1 MRTQD
6 LHEFTRHVPFRPF
19 RIHTTDGQTYDI
31 VHPDQAIP
39 LKSRV
44 IIGMPDEEGVLDRS
58 EHVSLF
64 HITRIDFIESGD
76 PPRKNGTT
84 G

>member
-6 LHEFTRHVPFRPF
+6 LYEFTRSQPFRPF
-19 RIHTTDGQTYDI
+19 RIHTSDGQSYDI

-39 LKSRV
+39 MKSRV
-44 IIGMPDEEGVLDRS
+44 VIGLPDDEGVLDRT

-64 HITRIDFIESGD
+64 HITRIEPLDPGE